1 MGSGRVSTA
10 ILLNCEAGVWQGT
23 DASHIHR
30 YWSLADLGGKGQQLG
45 WQLIQVL
52 PDLCLQ
58 LLSSLDQVGFQLY
71 GEGH

>member
-1 MGSGRVSTA
+1 MWR
-10 ILLNCEAGVWQGT
+10 GT
-23 DASHIHR
+23 DAAHTHR
-30 YWSLADLGGKGQQLG
+30 HWSLADLGGEGQQLG

-58 LLSSLDQVGFQLY
+58 LLSSLDQVCFQLY